1 MKKNQ
6 MKKSMALLLAAVM
19 LVSGGCGANTA
30 KKEEAPKAQIEVVEK
45 QDAGKVTFTDDLG
58 REVTVERPKRVACL
72 ISSFSDIW
80 YQAGGVDQIVA
91 ATSATW
97 KYLDLP
103 LKEDVVDLGSTKE
116 LNMEQLIASEPDFVL
131 ASCGTDRN
139 VELEKSFEQLGL
151 NVAYF
156 NVDNLEDYLRVLK
169 ICTDIT
175 GCVDNYKKNGTDVEK
190 QVE

>member
-80 YQAGGVDQIVA
+80 YQAGGVGCGSNRSSYKRYMEILRS
-91 ATSATW
+91 SAERRCGRLRFY
-97 KYLDLP
+97 KRAEYGA
-103 LKEDVVDLGSTKE
+103 VDRK
-116 LNMEQLIASEPDFVL
+116 
-131 ASCGTDRN
+131 
-139 VELEKSFEQLGL
+139 
-151 NVAYF
+151 
-156 NVDNLEDYLRVLK
+156 
-169 ICTDIT
+169 
-175 GCVDNYKKNGTDVEK
+175 
-190 QVE
+190 

>member
-1 MKKNQ
+1 MQTCIHQVERLANEEESNE
-6 MKKSMALLLAAVM
+6 KSMALLLAAVM

-30 KKEEAPKAQIEVVEK
+30 KKEEASKAQIEVVEK

-103 LKEDVVDLGSTKE
+103 LKEDVVDLG
-116 LNMEQLIASEPDFVL
+116 
-131 ASCGTDRN
+131 
-139 VELEKSFEQLGL
+139 
-151 NVAYF
+151 
-156 NVDNLEDYLRVLK
+156 
-169 ICTDIT
+169 
-175 GCVDNYKKNGTDVEK
+175 
-190 QVE
+190 